1 MNDEGLTLDTSALDS
16 LWWPICVT
24 NSVDNTKLPCSTLLP
39 TQYHSFF
46 RKFTCFV
53 FNFYCTCFDFNFL
66 STNFGFQSFIFSMF
80 ILFQWLYILTV
91 AHTALSWS
99 NAALFDPILS
109 AEVTL
114 KFSLLLECKAGTTEN
129 SRVGSTDIVETPTVP
144 VSPETVDNKQVRY

>member
-1 MNDEGLTLDTSALDS
+1 MNDEGLTLDTSPLDS
-16 LWWPICVT
+16 LWWPIYVT
-24 NSVDNTKLPCSTLLP
+24 NSVDNTKLPCYTLPP

-46 RKFTCFV
+46 RK
-53 FNFYCTCFDFNFL
+53 CTCFDFNFL
-66 STNFGFQSFIFSMF
+66 STNFGFQSFIFSIF

-129 SRVGSTDIVETPTVP
+129 SRVGSTDILETPTIP
-144 VSPETVDNKQVRY
+144 VSPDTVDNKQVRY

>member
-1 MNDEGLTLDTSALDS
+1 MNDEGLTLETSALDL
-16 LWWPICVT
+16 LWWPIYVT
-24 NSVDNTKLPCSTLLP
+24 NSVDNTKWPCYTLPP

-46 RKFTCFV
+46 RK
-53 FNFYCTCFDFNFL
+53 CTFFAFNFL
-66 STNFGFQSFIFSMF
+66 IYVFWFQLFSTNFGFQSFIFSIF

-114 KFSLLLECKAGTTEN
+114 KFSLLLECKAGTTDN
-129 SRVGSTDIVETPTVP
+129 SRVGSTDILETPTIP